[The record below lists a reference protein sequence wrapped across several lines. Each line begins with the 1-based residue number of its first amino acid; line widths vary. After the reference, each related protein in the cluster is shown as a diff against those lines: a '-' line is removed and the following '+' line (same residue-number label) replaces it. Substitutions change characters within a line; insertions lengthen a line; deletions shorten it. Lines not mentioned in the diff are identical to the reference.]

1 MITHVLYYRKLPCAK
16 LTTYSP
22 TLISNSLAFMSCV
35 AGSEEQKEL
44 EALEAL
50 ANKNALLDQARSIPI
65 GEWYMY
71 MELPSLGIET
81 S

>member
-1 MITHVLYYRKLPCAK
+1 
-16 LTTYSP
+16 
-22 TLISNSLAFMSCV
+22 MSCV

-65 GEWYMY
+65 GEWYMH